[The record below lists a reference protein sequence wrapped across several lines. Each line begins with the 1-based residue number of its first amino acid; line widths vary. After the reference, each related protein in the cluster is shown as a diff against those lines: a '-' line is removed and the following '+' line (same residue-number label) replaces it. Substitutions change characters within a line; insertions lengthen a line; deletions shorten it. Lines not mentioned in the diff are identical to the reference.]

1 VKKYKHYN
9 SKHSQ
14 NAQALRQAKM
24 TKTILLSVCIS
35 LLVSCGKPSVDD
47 RPIRP
52 SEVLDFDTLFAQRCS
67 GCHGNEGTGSA
78 SIALHDPAFMHI
90 VGKVT
95 IRDLIVNGRKNTLMP
110 SFQSNT
116 GNPLSDAQIDALVI
130 GMSENWAE
138 DIPPWAEGRRYEIQ
152 KGDAGRG
159 RGAFA
164 DFCASCH
171 GPDGTGA
178 VAGSVVN
185 PSYLRL
191 VSEQYL
197 RSVIL
202 FGRPELGMPN
212 FAGKTDDETIDDI
225 VAWLLT
231 HKENWS
237 NAND

>member
-1 VKKYKHYN
+1 MIK
-9 SKHSQ
+9 
-14 NAQALRQAKM
+14 A
-24 TKTILLSVCIS
+24 ILLSVCIF
-35 LLVSCGKPSVDD
+35 LLLSCGKPSVDD

-52 SEVLDFDTLFAQRCS
+52 IEVLNFDTLFAQRCS
-67 GCHGNEGTGSA
+67 GCHGNEGAGSA
-78 SIALHDPAFMHI
+78 SIALHDSAFMHI
-90 VGKVT
+90 AGKST

-130 GMSENWAE
+130 GMSENWGGE
-138 DIPPWAEGRRYEIQ
+138 IPPWAEGRRYEIH

-164 DFCASCH
+164 DLCASCH

-202 FGRPELGMPN
+202 FERPELGMPN
-212 FAGKTDDETIDDI
+212 FAGKTDDKTIDDI